1 MAKKLSMGLGA
12 LNTILNTAPLIIQ
25 GATKLIKLIKD
36 RKEEDENNTH
46 DNIPATL
53 DGLNKEVNQINS
65 RLEANDK
72 FNIEQIKLIE
82 ELARQNESLAISLK
96 KAISQLNIISIVAVI
111 SIFISLFLLV
121 YILTS

>member
-1 MAKKLSMGLGA
+1 MAKKISMGLGA

-36 RKEEDENNTH
+36 REEDENNTH

-53 DGLNKEVNQINS
+53 DGLNKEVNHINS
-65 RLEANDK
+65 RIEANDK

-82 ELARQNESLAISLK
+82 ELARQNESLAVSLK
-96 KAISQLNIISIVAVI
+96 KAIAQLNIISMIAVI

-121 YILTS
+121 YIIIN

>member
-1 MAKKLSMGLGA
+1 MGLGA

-25 GATKLIKLIKD
+25 GATKLIKIIKD
-36 RKEEDENNTH
+36 REEEDENNAH

-82 ELARQNESLAISLK
+82 VLARQNESLAVSLK
-96 KAISQLNIISIVAVI
+96 KAIAQLNIISIIAVI
-111 SIFISLFLLV
+111 SIFICLFLLV
-121 YILTS
+121 YTLIK